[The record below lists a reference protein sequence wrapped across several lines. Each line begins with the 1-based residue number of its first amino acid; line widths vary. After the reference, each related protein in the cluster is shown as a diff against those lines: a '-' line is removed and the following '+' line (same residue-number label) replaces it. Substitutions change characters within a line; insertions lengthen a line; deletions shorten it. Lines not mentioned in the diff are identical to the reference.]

1 MVGDD
6 RSLSV
11 WSSPW
16 FVEGDMIRIPLMKNI
31 LVDLKLK
38 VSSHIWNQNL
48 LVDLFSM

>member
-6 RSLSV
+6 RSLSI

-16 FVEGDMIRIPLMKNI
+16 LVEGDMMRIPLMKNI

-38 VSSHIWNQNL
+38 VSSHIWNQNF
-48 LVDLFSM
+48 LVDFFSM